1 MLRKREFYF
10 FNQNGSELLKILD
23 DDVTHFQEFLSQEN
37 GKTIKE
43 LIRKLNTFFG
53 AIKPSN
59 SELQIWSG
67 HRYDNEPRK
76 VLVSVGTIK
85 KSGLKIGRP
94 SLLKSMSAGIEMT
107 SNYIRLE
114 KKDAPNIFLKI
125 DFEMYMLLSEAERGV
140 PVLFM
145 ESDLVKKV
153 WRFIEQLQSFKD
165 IGEDD
170 SVNVALLDIQNKKKI
185 SVVIDRE
192 ENKYS
197 SIDIEKAKEV

>member
-1 MLRKREFYF
+1 M
-10 FNQNGSELLKILD
+10 
-23 DDVTHFQEFLSQEN
+23 
-37 GKTIKE
+37 
-43 LIRKLNTFFG
+43 IRKLNTFFG

-76 VLVSVGTIK
+76 VLISVGTIK

-94 SLLKSMSAGIEMT
+94 SLLQSMSDGIEMT

-153 WRFIEQLQSFKD
+153 WRFIEQLQSFED
-165 IGEDD
+165 IDD
-170 SVNVALLDIQNKKKI
+170 DETVNVALLDVQNKKKI

-192 ENKYS
+192 ESKYS
-197 SIDIEKAKEV
+197 SIDSERAKEV